1 MGVPAK
7 NKRRAITRHILITND
22 EILQKPGPLNEAEW
36 ERMRQHPMYAYEML
50 SPIEYLRPALDIP
63 FYHHERWDGS
73 GYPHGLVGEKIPLS
87 ARLFAIVDVW
97 DALRS
102 DRPYR
107 KQLPYDQVVAYLRE
121 KSNTLFDPKLID
133 LFLKF
138 LESNLL

>member
-1 MGVPAK
+1 
-7 NKRRAITRHILITND
+7 
-22 EILQKPGPLNEAEW
+22 
-36 ERMRQHPMYAYEML
+36 ML

-63 FYHHERWDGS
+63 FYHHERWNGS
-73 GYPHGLVGEKIPLS
+73 GYPHGLSGKKIPLS

-107 KQLPYDQVVAYLRE
+107 KKLPRDQVIDYLRE
-121 KSNTLFDPKLID
+121 NSNLLFDPELVD

-138 LESNLL
+138 VETNRL